1 MSAASRVPPSDVFV
15 AMLARDLRVAR
26 REIGFT
32 LVRTLMQ
39 PTLLMIVFGYLL
51 PKMQMLPPAYVT
63 TLLPG
68 VLAVSL
74 ALSAVQSVALPMVA
88 SFGASREIE
97 DRLLAPLPTHLVAL
111 ELVVVGVIQGVVAGL
126 IVLPLGRI
134 IMGNAPGLTLS
145 SFGLVLGMMIL
156 AAAAFSTLGLWLGC
170 VVNDSQIG
178 LMFPFI
184 VAPMLFF
191 GCAYY
196 PWDGLR
202 VVPWLQKAVLLN
214 PLVYASEGMRGV
226 LTPGVPH
233 MDAAIVALALTAVT
247 VIAWWRGLK
256 AFYKRAVG

>member
-1 MSAASRVPPSDVFV
+1 MIHAPRVPPSDVFV

-26 REIGFT
+26 RELGFT

-51 PKMQMLPPAYVT
+51 PKMQMLPGAYVT

-88 SFGASREIE
+88 SFGATKEIE

-111 ELVVVGVIQGVVAGL
+111 ELVVVGVLQGIVAGL
-126 IVLPLGRI
+126 IVLPLGRL
-134 IMGNAPGLTLS
+134 IMGSIPGLTLS
-145 SFGLVLGMMIL
+145 SFGLALGMMVL
-156 AAAAFSTLGLWLGC
+156 GAAAFSTLGLWLGC
-170 VVNDSQIG
+170 AVNVQQIG
-178 LMFPFI
+178 LMFSFV

-214 PLVYASEGMRGV
+214 PLVYVSEGMRGV
-226 LTPGVPH
+226 LTPNVPH
-233 MDAAIVALALTAVT
+233 MDPGIVALALTTITFV
-247 VIAWWRGLK
+247 AWWRGLK

>member
-1 MSAASRVPPSDVFV
+1 LIDDTRVTASDVFV

-51 PKMQMLPPAYVT
+51 PKMQMLPRAYVT

-88 SFGASREIE
+88 SFGATREIE
-97 DRLLAPLPTHLVAL
+97 DRLLAPLATHLVAL
-111 ELVVVGVIQGVVAGL
+111 ELVVVGVIQGIVAGL
-126 IVLPLGRI
+126 IVLPLGRV
-134 IMGNAPGLTLS
+134 IMGTVPGLTLS
-145 SFGLVLGMMIL
+145 SLGLTLGMMIL
-156 AAAAFSTLGLWLGC
+156 SASAFSTLGLWLGC
-170 VVNDSQIG
+170 AVNVNQIG
-178 LMFPFI
+178 LMFSFI

-191 GCAYY
+191 GCTYY
-196 PWDGLR
+196 PWDGLH

-214 PLVYASEGMRGV
+214 PLVYVSEGMRGV

-233 MDAAIVALALTAVT
+233 MDPAVVAFALTGVT
-247 VIAWWRGLK
+247 VIAWWFGLR

>member
-1 MSAASRVPPSDVFV
+1 MTHDIPVPASDVFV
-15 AMLARDLRVAR
+15 AMLQRDLRVAR

-51 PKMQMLPPAYVT
+51 PKMQMLPPSYIT

-88 SFGASREIE
+88 SFGATREIE

-111 ELVVVGVIQGVVAGL
+111 ELVVVGVIQGEH
-126 IVLPLGRI
+126 
-134 IMGNAPGLTLS
+134 T
-145 SFGLVLGMMIL
+145 
-156 AAAAFSTLGLWLGC
+156 AAYSAFA
-170 VVNDSQIG
+170 Q
-178 LMFPFI
+178 
-184 VAPMLFF
+184 
-191 GCAYY
+191 
-196 PWDGLR
+196 DGLR
-202 VVPWLQKAVLLN
+202 VVPWLQKAVLVN

-233 MDAAIVALALTAVT
+233 MDPAIVAAVLTAVT
-247 VIAWWRGLK
+247 VFAWWRGLK
-256 AFYKRAVG
+256 AFYRRAVG

>member
-1 MSAASRVPPSDVFV
+1 MIHDPPVPASDVFV
-15 AMLARDLRVAR
+15 AMLRRDLRVAR

-39 PTLLMIVFGYLL
+39 PTLLMVVFGYLL
-51 PKMQMLPPAYVT
+51 PKMQLMPQAYRT

-88 SFGASREIE
+88 SFGATREIE

-111 ELVVVGVIQGVVAGL
+111 ELVVVGVIQGIVAGL
-126 IVLPLGRI
+126 VVLPLGRV
-134 IMGNAPGLTLS
+134 IMGSIPGLTLG
-145 SFGLVLGMMIL
+145 SFGETLGMMVL

-170 VVNDSQIG
+170 AVNVNQIG
-178 LMFPFI
+178 LMFSFV

-196 PWDGLR
+196 PWDGLK
-202 VVPWLQKAVLLN
+202 VVPWLQLAVLIN
-214 PLVYASEGMRGV
+214 PLVYVSEGMRGV
-226 LTPGVPH
+226 LTPSVPH
-233 MDAAIVALALTAVT
+233 MDPAWAALALLAVT
-247 VIAWWRGLK
+247 LVAWWRGLK
-256 AFYKRAVG
+256 AFYGKAVG

>member
-1 MSAASRVPPSDVFV
+1 MTNEIPVPASDVFV
-15 AMLARDLRVAR
+15 AMLQRDLRVAR

-88 SFGASREIE
+88 SFGATREIE

-126 IVLPLGRI
+126 IVLPLGRV
-134 IMGNAPGLTLS
+134 IMGSAPGLTLS
-145 SFGLVLGMMIL
+145 SFGLTLGMMIL

-170 VVNDSQIG
+170 AVNVNQIG
-178 LMFPFI
+178 LMFSFI

-202 VVPWLQKAVLLN
+202 VVPWLQKAVLVN

-233 MDAAIVALALTAVT
+233 MDSAVVAAVLTAVA
-247 VIAWWRGLK
+247 VFAWWRGLK
-256 AFYKRAVG
+256 AFYRRAVG

>member
-1 MSAASRVPPSDVFV
+1 MIDERPVPASDVFV

-39 PTLLMIVFGYLL
+39 PALLMVVFGYLL
-51 PKMQMLPPAYVT
+51 PKMAVLPASYVT

-74 ALSAVQSVALPMVA
+74 ALSAVQSVALPMVT
-88 SFGASREIE
+88 SFGATREIE

-111 ELVVVGVIQGVVAGL
+111 ELVVVGVIQGIVAGL
-126 IVLPLGRI
+126 IVLPLGRV
-134 IMGNAPGLTLS
+134 IMGSVPGVTVEA
-145 SFGLVLGMMIL
+145 FGQALGMMIL
-156 AAAAFSTLGLWLGC
+156 SASAFSALGLWLGC
-170 VVNDSQIG
+170 AVQPSQIG
-178 LMFPFI
+178 LMFSFI
-184 VAPMLFF
+184 VSPMLFF
-191 GCAYY
+191 GCTYY

-214 PLVYASEGMRGV
+214 PLVYVSEGMRGV

-233 MDAAIVALALTAVT
+233 MDHLVVAAVLTVVT
-247 VIAWWRGLK
+247 VVAWWFGLK
-256 AFYKRAVG
+256 AFYRRAIG

>member
-1 MSAASRVPPSDVFV
+1 VNDDTPVPPSDVFV

-51 PKMQMLPPAYVT
+51 PKMQMLPSAYVT

-88 SFGASREIE
+88 SFGATKEIE

-111 ELVVVGVIQGVVAGL
+111 ELVVVGVIQGIVAGL

-134 IMGNAPGLTLS
+134 IMGSVPGLTLS
-145 SFGLVLGMMIL
+145 GFGLTLGMMVL
-156 AAAAFSTLGLWLGC
+156 SASAFSTLGLWLGC
-170 VVNDSQIG
+170 AVSVQQIG
-178 LMFPFI
+178 LMFSFI

-196 PWDGLR
+196 PWAGLQ
-202 VVPWLQKAVLLN
+202 VVPWLQKLVLIN
-214 PLVYASEGMRGV
+214 PLVYVSEGMRGV

-233 MDAAIVALALTAVT
+233 MDPAVVALALTAVT
-247 VIAWWRGLK
+247 AIAWWRGLK
-256 AFYKRAVG
+256 AFYRRAVG

>member
-1 MSAASRVPPSDVFV
+1 LTERFAAPASDVFV

-26 REIGFT
+26 REIGYT

-51 PKMQMLPPAYVT
+51 PKMRMLPGAYVT

-88 SFGASREIE
+88 SFGATKEIE
-97 DRLLAPLPTHLVAL
+97 DRLLAPLSTHLVAL
-111 ELVVVGVIQGVVAGL
+111 ELVVVGVIQGVFAGL
-126 IVLPLGRI
+126 IVLPLGRV
-134 IMGNAPGLTLS
+134 IMGSAPGLTLS
-145 SFGLVLGMMIL
+145 SFGLTIGMMIL
-156 AAAAFSTLGLWLGC
+156 AASAFSTMGLWLGTA
-170 VVNDSQIG
+170 VNVNQIG
-178 LMFPFI
+178 LMFSFI

-202 VVPWLQKAVLLN
+202 VVPWLQKAVLIN

-226 LTPGVPH
+226 LTPSVPH
-233 MDAAIVALALTAVT
+233 MDPALAALALTAVT
-247 VIAWWRGLK
+247 VIAWWFGLK